1 MNDDIH
7 EINGKA
13 LHWKINEATMIL
25 EWLSSIREEVTEHMP
40 AESEIFEILGATSLF
55 LNPRKEYADSITI
68 ENKG

>member
-1 MNDDIH
+1 MMIIKLFVRDARN
-7 EINGKA
+7 
-13 LHWKINEATMIL
+13 NEATMIL